1 MKAKAISLVLPL
13 FLATVVVGFFDNQHM
28 GIWKLNEAKSKIPAG
43 APKNTTVTY
52 EAAAGDMIK
61 VTVEGVDAAG
71 QATRNEWT
79 GKFDGKDYPVTGEPN
94 SDTRSYKVVN
104 ARTMQFANKKAGKTT
119 LTGRIVISAD
129 GKSRT
134 VTTTATGTDGK
145 KVKSTA
151 VYDKQ

>member
-13 FLATVVVGFFDNQHM
+13 FFATVVVGFFDNQHM
-28 GIWKLNEAKSKIPAG
+28 GTWKLNEAKSKIPAG

-52 EAAAGDMIK
+52 EAAGDMIK

-71 QATRNEWT
+71 QPTRSEWT
-79 GKFDGKDYPVTGEPN
+79 GKFDGKDYPVTGDSN
-94 SDTRSYKVVN
+94 ADARTYKVVN
-104 ARTMQFANKKAGKTT
+104 ARRMDFANKKDGKAVV
-119 LTGRIVISAD
+119 TGRIVVSAD

-134 VTTTATGTDGK
+134 VTTTGTTPDGK
-145 KVKSTA
+145 KLKTTA